1 MYFILLIVYEG
12 ILSVIMSF
20 AFKLVSQITSVAR
33 NAVLADVVVHVFGT
47 VLWAQGLVHFLA
59 LEQGG
64 GVLLSYLRKGRSLA
78 DRLKEGMGSSR
89 RHAPL
94 EHEFIVDNVPN
105 VSQKVGFLLLAGGG
119 GEGGVCR
126 RVR

>member
-1 MYFILLIVYEG
+1 VYFILLIVYEG
-12 ILSVIMSF
+12 ILSVIISF

-64 GVLLSYLRKGRSLA
+64 GVLLSYLRKGRALA
-78 DRLKEGMGSSR
+78 GRLKEGLGSR
-89 RHAPL
+89 
-94 EHEFIVDNVPN
+94 
-105 VSQKVGFLLLAGGG
+105 
-119 GEGGVCR
+119 
-126 RVR
+126 